1 MIPVPIPV
9 FPYPSW
15 ESVFGPDLRA
25 SNADRDV
32 AADILCAAV
41 ADGRLTLAELDERLE
56 GVLSARTLRELARLL
71 SDLPADRFPEP
82 GRFPAPARFSG
93 LARTAARRDGLRM
106 PAVPCVPA
114 VLRRPGTLGKATP
127 DGTASRPPDG
137 TRWALLQ
144 SLVAPAG
151 C

>member
-1 MIPVPIPV
+1 MIPVVPIPV

-41 ADGRLTLAELDERLE
+41 ADGRLTLAELDERLD

-71 SDLPADRFPEP
+71 SDLPADRLPAP

-93 LARTAARRDGLRM
+93 LARPAARRDGLRM
-106 PAVPCVPA
+106 PAVPFVPA
-114 VLRRPGTLGKATP
+114 VLCRPGKPAPG
-127 DGTASRPPDG
+127 GTASPPPDG